1 MKMSDPIRIRMY
13 NVGFGD
19 CFLLFLPTDA
29 GIRKVLID
37 CGTIKQN
44 KHPIAKIAKQV
55 IADITDQDDV
65 PRIDVL
71 ILSHRHK
78 DHLSGF
84 DADAWSKVQVGE
96 VWMPWVESP
105 TDPDA
110 RSIRKEQ
117 DAAARG
123 LRAVAGLFA
132 LGDTVTE
139 IAGNALDGADNL
151 EFVRT
156 GFVKEPSYLPNGR
169 KAVEEVEAPLL
180 PGIEV
185 FVMGPPR
192 DPDALRHPNP
202 PTEQTLLSGYL
213 DAVQLG
219 QAAQKFQPFGS
230 DWVPDYP
237 NRIFDEAQLQ
247 QAASMVDLYELAAA
261 ELDADINNTS
271 LILMFK
277 VGRHYLLFPGDAQWG
292 PWEKLFENDNAVE
305 LLKKASFIKISHH
318 ASHNGSPATLMR
330 EILGAENHQQGKVYA
345 MISVT
350 PRGGWPIPHEPV
362 LTLLESRNYPFVRS
376 DVFVP
381 QPQVKKNRDIWYE
394 LTLP

>member
-1 MKMSDPIRIRMY
+1 MSDPIRIRMY

-19 CFLLFLPTDA
+19 CFLLFLPTDN
-29 GIRKVLID
+29 GVRKVLID

-44 KHPIAKIAKQV
+44 RHRIAKIAKQV

-65 PRIDVL
+65 PRVDVL

-84 DADAWSKVQVGE
+84 DAEAWSKVQVGE

-105 TDPDA
+105 TDQDA
-110 RSIRKEQ
+110 RRLRKEQ
-117 DAAARG
+117 DAAAQG
-123 LRAVAGLFA
+123 IRAVASLFA

-156 GFVKEPSYLPNGR
+156 GFVKEPSYLPKGR
-169 KAVEEVEAPLL
+169 GIVEEVEAPLL
-180 PGIEV
+180 PGIDV

-192 DPDALRHPNP
+192 DPNALRNPHP

-213 DAVQLG
+213 HGVQPG
-219 QAAQKFQPFGS
+219 GRVAQKFHPFGS
-230 DWVPDYP
+230 DWVEEYP
-237 NRIFDEAQLQ
+237 NRIVDEAQLQ

-277 VGRHYLLFPGDAQWG
+277 VGQHYLLFPGDAQWG
-292 PWEKLFENDNAVE
+292 PWEKLFEDDNAVE

-350 PRGGWPIPHEPV
+350 TRGNWPIPHEPV
-362 LTLLESRNYPFVRS
+362 LALLKSRNYPFVRS
-376 DVFVP
+376 DAFVP
-381 QPQVKKNRDIWYE
+381 QQQVKKNRDIWYE

>member
-1 MKMSDPIRIRMY
+1 MSDPIRIRMY

-29 GIRKVLID
+29 GTRKVLID
-37 CGTIKQN
+37 CGTIKQS

-139 IAGNALDGADNL
+139 IAGNALEGADNL
-151 EFVRT
+151 EFLRT
-156 GFVKEPSYLPNGR
+156 GFVKEPSYLPKGR
-169 KAVEEVEAPLL
+169 KVVEEVEAPLL
-180 PGIEV
+180 PGIDV

-192 DPDALRHPNP
+192 DPDALRNPNP

-213 DAVQLG
+213 HAVQLG

-230 DWVPDYP
+230 DWVPEYP

-292 PWEKLFENDNAVE
+292 PWEKLFADDDAVE

-330 EILGAENHQQGKVYA
+330 EILGAENHLQGKVYA

-350 PRGGWPIPHEPV
+350 PRGGWPIPHAPV
-362 LTLLESRNYPFVRS
+362 LALLQSRNHPFVRS
-376 DVFVP
+376 DVYVP
-381 QPQVKKNRDIWYE
+381 QQQVKKNGDIWYE